1 MKIQYSEHA
10 RERIRSRNLTTDQI
24 KEAIKNP
31 DEKFQNEIG
40 NVVHKVLKDDESRKE
55 YLLRIFYKE
64 EEGRILIISAY
75 KTSKIEKYWKG
86 AKNED

>member
-24 KEAIKNP
+24 KEGIKNP
-31 DEKFQNEIG
+31 DEKFQIEIG
-40 NVVHKVLKDDESRKE
+40 NVVHKVLKDDESREE